1 MQTGDTLFDLEI
13 PGSSLDRI
21 AQFSHATEDPNP
33 IHVDPDF
40 AKACGFPQVIQ
51 QGPMTTAHFA
61 RLLAEHV
68 GAQKLAWIDVSFVA
82 PVFPL
87 EALRMQARVSDVSG
101 HLVQI
106 ELTAT
111 KADGTVTARGQAQ
124 VDDAR

>member
-111 KADGTVTARGQAQ
+111 KADGTVTARGRAQ